1 MDPLNEELK
10 IITEEKDEKEANI
23 DEEEETFSG
32 KEDENSTEP
41 TSWKLLDIK
50 GMKVNE
56 LRIELDS
63 RGLNSKGL
71 KAQLITRLQE
81 ALDKEEKDETTKVDT
96 ENDTEEVH
104 EPESVQTEILEQE
117 QNVDEDGANPKKVTI
132 DENKTEEL
140 EVMEVDRKPK
150 NTEKTST
157 NDDDVFVKPA
167 PAMDEKQKQALS
179 IAYKL
184 PGINKENSKINS

>member
-1 MDPLNEELK
+1 MDPPNEELK

-104 EPESVQTEILEQE
+104 EPEIVQTEILEQE
-117 QNVDEDGANPKKVTI
+117 QNVDEDGANPKKVSI
-132 DENKTEEL
+132 DDNKTDEL

-157 NDDDVFVKPA
+157 NDDDVFLKPA

-184 PGINKENSKINS
+184 PGIDKENSKINR

>member
-1 MDPLNEELK
+1 MEPLNDELK
-10 IITEEKDEKEANI
+10 IITEEKDEKEGNI

-81 ALDKEEKDETTKVDT
+81 ALDKEEEDESTKIDNEKDKVRACNLILWFYRKSLGIKQPQTICIQQVVIIFVTK
-96 ENDTEEVH
+96 
-104 EPESVQTEILEQE
+104 
-117 QNVDEDGANPKKVTI
+117 
-132 DENKTEEL
+132 
-140 EVMEVDRKPK
+140 
-150 NTEKTST
+150 
-157 NDDDVFVKPA
+157 
-167 PAMDEKQKQALS
+167 
-179 IAYKL
+179 
-184 PGINKENSKINS
+184 

>member
-1 MDPLNEELK
+1 MDLPNEELK
-10 IITEEKDEKEANI
+10 TTTEEKDEKEGII
-23 DEEEETFSG
+23 DEEEETSSG
-32 KEDENSTEP
+32 KGDENSTEP

-81 ALDKEEKDETTKVDT
+81 ALDKEEEAESTKVDI
-96 ENDTEEVH
+96 ENDTEEI
-104 EPESVQTEILEQE
+104 PESASVQMETLQQPE
-117 QNVDEDGANPKKVTI
+117 QNVEDEAISLD
-132 DENKTEEL
+132 DNKTEEL
-140 EVMEVDRKPK
+140 EVMEVDRKQK
-150 NTEKTST
+150 NTEKSTT
-157 NDDDVFVKPA
+157 NDDDIFLKPA

-184 PGINKENSKINS
+184 PGIY

>member
-1 MDPLNEELK
+1 MDLPNEELK
-10 IITEEKDEKEANI
+10 TTTEEKDEKEGII
-23 DEEEETFSG
+23 DEEDETSSG
-32 KEDENSTEP
+32 KGDENSTEP

-81 ALDKEEKDETTKVDT
+81 ALDKEEEAESTKVDI
-96 ENDTEEVH
+96 ENDTEEI
-104 EPESVQTEILEQE
+104 PESASVQMETLQQPE
-117 QNVDEDGANPKKVTI
+117 QNVEDEAISLD
-132 DENKTEEL
+132 DNKTEEL
-140 EVMEVDRKPK
+140 EVMEVDRKQK
-150 NTEKTST
+150 NTEKSTT
-157 NDDDVFVKPA
+157 NDDDIFLKPA

-184 PGINKENSKINS
+184 PGIY

>member
-1 MDPLNEELK
+1 MDAPNEELK
-10 IITEEKDEKEANI
+10 IITEEKDEKEGNI

-104 EPESVQTEILEQE
+104 EPEIVQTEILEQE
-117 QNVDEDGANPKKVTI
+117 QNVDEDGANPKKVSI
-132 DENKTEEL
+132 DDNKTEEL

-157 NDDDVFVKPA
+157 NDDDVFLKPA

-184 PGINKENSKINS
+184 PGINKENSKINR

>member
-1 MDPLNEELK
+1 MDLPNEELK
-10 IITEEKDEKEANI
+10 TTTEEKDEKEGII
-23 DEEEETFSG
+23 DEEDETSSG
-32 KEDENSTEP
+32 KGDENSTEP

-81 ALDKEEKDETTKVDT
+81 ALDKEEEAETTKVDI
-96 ENDTEEVH
+96 ENDAEET
-104 EPESVQTEILEQE
+104 PESASVQMETMQQPE
-117 QNVDEDGANPKKVTI
+117 QNVEDEANNKKVSL
-132 DENKTEEL
+132 DDNKTEEL

-150 NTEKTST
+150 NTEKTTT
-157 NDDDVFVKPA
+157 NDDDIFLKPA

-184 PGINKENSKINS
+184 PGIY